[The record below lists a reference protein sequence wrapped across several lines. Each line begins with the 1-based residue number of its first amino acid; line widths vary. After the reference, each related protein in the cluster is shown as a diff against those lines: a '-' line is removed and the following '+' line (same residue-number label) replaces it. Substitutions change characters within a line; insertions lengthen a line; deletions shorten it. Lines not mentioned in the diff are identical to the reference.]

1 MSEIHV
7 VHIYVRTYIH
17 ASTTKLARIPY
28 IHIPTWIH
36 TYIHKFFQPSLN
48 QFPDGGS
55 SIIKVYI
62 HTYLHTYIHIPT
74 YIHAYIH
81 TYIHTYIYLNT
92 YS

>member
-17 ASTTKLARIPY
+17 ASTAKLARIHTN
-28 IHIPTWIH
+28 ID

-48 QFPDGGS
+48 QYPDGGS

-62 HTYLHTYIHIPT
+62 HTYT
-74 YIHAYIH
+74 
-81 TYIHTYIYLNT
+81 
-92 YS
+92 